1 MEHGLFYLNKPQR
14 YAYELLPRKLTGV
27 MARRLGKT
35 FGFGANYLE
44 AVTTL
49 MPRGKTALYC
59 ATLKQGLTRTIPET
73 IHGIESTRK
82 WIHGVHF
89 FVGNKAPKAAGF
101 PEPLVRPFNWE
112 HCIHWWTG
120 HVTHILSQDIK
131 FSANSLTLDGYLI
144 DEARN
149 IRKQKVDEELVPA
162 LSGSPGMF
170 NDCPLKKSEYILSDR
185 PITRE
190 GQWVLDREQLAT
202 PEIEQQ
208 LLEEIRLYAYA
219 VTNNKP
225 KWMIAEIMKEINR
238 LRTQC
243 HLYKEYD
250 TIDNLAVV
258 GEDYIADMKRTLPLK
273 IFNISILNI
282 RQKRATDGFYSAFDS
297 ERHTYVVDTANEVDN
312 MRVVIRPTPKNRI
325 KSAFETWDFKR
336 LQEHNCFLD
345 HDINPKEPLNIAF
358 DYNAN
363 INWVVTAQRG
373 ESLGRRTMNV
383 LGSMFVKNER
393 KLRELCHDWANYYE
407 PHRIR
412 NNQVNFYYNQTAKQ
426 KGYANNNDNEKFH
439 ETITQELTARGWH
452 VRCTDMGKA
461 MGHMDKF
468 FMLDDALKCINDPR
482 RGGQKYLYP
491 FFNKENNE
499 FLIAALES
507 ANVLRTSAGFEK
519 DKSGEKLADSEDD
532 PAELRTDG
540 TDAFDDLF
548 IGMCKFPRE
557 GRLHI
562 PGISF

>member
-1 MEHGLFYLNKPQR
+1 MDHGKFYLNKPQR
-14 YAYELLPRKLTGV
+14 YVFELMPRNFTGIC
-27 MARRLGKT
+27 ARRVGKT
-35 FGFGANYLE
+35 FGFGGTYLMSI
-44 AVTTL
+44 VTL
-49 MPRGKTALYC
+49 MPRGKSALYC

-73 IHGIESTRK
+73 IHGIESMTG
-82 WIHGVHF
+82 WIHGIHF
-89 FVGNKAPKAAGF
+89 FVGCHAPKAAAF
-101 PEPLVRPFNWE
+101 PEPLVKPYNWE

-149 IRKQKVDEELVPA
+149 IRKQKVDEELEPA

-170 NDCPLKKSEYILSDR
+170 NDCPLKKSRYILSDR

-202 PEIEQQ
+202 PEVEKE

-219 VTNNKP
+219 VSNNKP
-225 KWMIAEIMKEINR
+225 KWMIADLLKNINR
-238 LRTQC
+238 LRVAC

-282 RQKRATDGFYSAFDS
+282 RQKRATDGYYSAFDS
-297 ERHTYVVDTANEVDN
+297 ERHTYVVDTSNEVDN
-312 MRVVIRPTPKNRI
+312 MRVVIQPTPKNRI
-325 KSAFETWDFKR
+325 KTAFETWDFKR

-345 HDINPKEPLNIAF
+345 RDIDPKQPLNIAF

-373 ESLGRRTMNV
+373 ETLGRRTMFV

-407 PHRIR
+407 PHRLR
-412 NNQVNFYYNQTAKQ
+412 NNLVNFYYNQTAKQ

-439 ETITQELTARGWH
+439 ETITAELRARGWR
-452 VRCTDMGKA
+452 VNAVDMGKA
-461 MGHMDKF
+461 IGHMDKF
-468 FMLDDALKCINDPR
+468 FMLDDALKCITDPR

-507 ANVLRTSAGFEK
+507 ANVNRTTSGFEK

-548 IGMCKFPRE
+548 IGMNNFPRE
-557 GRLHI
+557 GRLNI